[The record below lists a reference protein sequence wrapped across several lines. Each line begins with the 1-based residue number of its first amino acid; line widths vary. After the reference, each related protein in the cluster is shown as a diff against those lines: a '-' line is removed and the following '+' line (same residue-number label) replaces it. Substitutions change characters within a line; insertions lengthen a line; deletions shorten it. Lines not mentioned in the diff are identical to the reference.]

1 MKRFQTA
8 FACFAL
14 GVLAASAAW
23 PEPAAPPAPT
33 APAAEAA
40 GTKEKTASPTKPA
53 SGTAPTPASTQVA
66 QTPPAAGTEQQPSQP
81 PAAEAPAAPAAPAS
95 PKLDISGF
103 VDVYYEYNFN
113 RPPRNFTDTSVTPP
127 RTVRNDIQN
136 KLRNFDFRHNEF
148 ALNLIEVVF
157 HRDPAPVGFQ
167 INLAAGKTTDF
178 VHAAEPGGAETYKHI
193 LQAYATAP
201 VKFIAK
207 DDTLDFGKF
216 VTQAGAEVI
225 ESKDNWNYTRSFL
238 FAWAIPYYHMG
249 LRYHHPFNA
258 TTTGTF
264 SLVNGWNDVED
275 NNNALTYGA
284 SLNTTFGKKLPFVLN
299 YYGGPELTNDSHNW
313 RHLIDT
319 VLTYNASDK
328 TAFNLNFDY
337 GSQDQDSGTATW
349 KGVAAYVRHALSDRH
364 AVVLRGEYFKDDDGF
379 ATGTA
384 QELKE
389 VTLTYELKGPGG
401 LLTRAEF
408 RYDWSNKNVFDSSS
422 GPGRKD
428 SQPTLLLGAIYAF

>member
-1 MKRFQTA
+1 MRRIQNV
-8 FACFAL
+8 FACLAL
-14 GVLAASAAW
+14 GVVAAGAAW
-23 PEPAAPPAPT
+23 SEPAAPPAPKDP
-33 APAAEAA
+33 APA
-40 GTKEKTASPTKPA
+40 
-53 SGTAPTPASTQVA
+53 TAPTNESTATKTKPGSGSAPATSQIA
-66 QTPPAAGTEQQPSQP
+66 QTPPAAGTEQQPPATTP
-81 PAAEAPAAPAAPAS
+81 PAPAEAPKS
-95 PKLDISGF
+95 PKLDINGF
-103 VDVYYEYNFN
+103 VDLYYEYNFN
-113 RPPRNFTDTSVTPP
+113 RPPRSFQDTTVTPP
-127 RTVRNDIQN
+127 RTIRNDIQN

-148 ALNLIEVVF
+148 ALNLVELVI

-178 VHAAEPGGAETYKHI
+178 IHAAEPGGTETYKHI
-193 LQAYATAP
+193 LQAFATVP
-201 VKFIAK
+201 TKFIAK

-284 SLNTTFGKKLPFVLN
+284 SINTTFGKKLPFVLN
-299 YYGGPELTNDSHNW
+299 YYGGPELPNDTHNW

-349 KGVAAYVRHALSDRH
+349 KGVAAYVRHALTDRH
-364 AVVLRGEYFKDDDGF
+364 AVVVRGEYFKDDDGF

-389 VTLTYELKGPGG
+389 VTLTYELKGPAG

-408 RYDWSNKNVFDSSS
+408 RYDWSNKNVFDNSR
-422 GPGRKD
+422 GPNGKD
-428 SQPTLLLGAIYAF
+428 NQPTLLVGAIYAF